1 MVRDTIQGHCRIT
14 QGNIKVTDL
23 ASADDVALLFLEMLV
38 AALDAKH
45 EANP

>member
-1 MVRDTIQGHCRIT
+1 MVRATIQGHCRIT
-14 QGNIKVTDL
+14 HGNIKVTVL
-23 ASADDVALLFLEMLV
+23 ASADDVAILFLEMLV